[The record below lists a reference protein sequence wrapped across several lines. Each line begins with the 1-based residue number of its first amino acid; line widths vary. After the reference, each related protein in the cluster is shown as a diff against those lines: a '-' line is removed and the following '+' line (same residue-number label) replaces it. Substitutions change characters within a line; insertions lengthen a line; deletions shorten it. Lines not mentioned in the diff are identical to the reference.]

1 MATVTKI
8 QPQVKR
14 DGYYN
19 IFVDDA
25 FFCSLS
31 DLQLSLLALKIGQN
45 LSDGEKDKIL
55 ESSAITK
62 TYNRALYY
70 LQFGPRTVSQMR
82 TYLLRKD
89 YNAEYIEVVLE
100 MLIKEHYLNDEL
112 LARTFVEDRQHFKPR
127 SRRQLQAELRKKGI
141 GSETIEQVLSEL
153 EDNDQ
158 IEAIKILTH
167 KKMRQTRY
175 QDQTKMTQYLLR
187 QGFLYSDVKQVMSE
201 LALGDNKTDNNTD
214 YRQP

>member
-1 MATVTKI
+1 MAIVTKI

-25 FFCSLS
+25 FYCSLS
-31 DLQLSLLALKIGQN
+31 DLQLSLLALKIGQE
-45 LSDGEKDKIL
+45 LSTNEKEKIL

-82 TYLLRKD
+82 SYLVRKD
-89 YNAEYIEVVLE
+89 YNEEYIEVVLE
-100 MLIKEHYLNDEL
+100 MLIKERYLNDEL

-127 SRRQLQAELRKKGI
+127 SRRQLNAELRKKGI
-141 GSETIEQVLSEL
+141 GLETIELVLSDL
-153 EDNDQ
+153 EENDQ
-158 IEAIKILTH
+158 LVAIRTLTE

-175 QDQTKMTQYLLR
+175 QDLTKMTQYLLR
-187 QGFLYSDVKQVMSE
+187 QGFLYSDVKQVFSE
-201 LALGDNKTDNNTD
+201 LFFSDNKTDNNTN

>member
-31 DLQLSLLALKIGQN
+31 DLQLSLLALKIGQT
-45 LSDGEKDKIL
+45 LSDTKKEKIL
-55 ESSAITK
+55 ESSAISK

-187 QGFLYSDVKQVMSE
+187 QGFSYNDVKQVLSE
-201 LALGDNKTDNNTD
+201 LTFGDNKTDNNTD